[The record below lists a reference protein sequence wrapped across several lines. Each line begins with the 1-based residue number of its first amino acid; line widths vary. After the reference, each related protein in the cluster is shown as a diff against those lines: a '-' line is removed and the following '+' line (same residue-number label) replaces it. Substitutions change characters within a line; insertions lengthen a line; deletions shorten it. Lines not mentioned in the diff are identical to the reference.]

1 MAIEIVGIHTVI
13 LKIGLKIDDHEFTK
27 RVCKIVDEIHK
38 EEDIVWE
45 FSNEEKDGEILI
57 SFLKRSPVK
66 GYIPQINSI
75 IRSGGIP
82 YSLVN
87 FSSKY
92 ETNGKFNKLFHM
104 LPKIDRIIS

>member
-1 MAIEIVGIHTVI
+1 M
-13 LKIGLKIDDHEFTK
+13 
-27 RVCKIVDEIHK
+27 
-38 EEDIVWE
+38 WE

-75 IRSGGIP
+75 FRSGGIP

-87 FSSKY
+87 FQVSMKQMGSLINCSICPKDL
-92 ETNGKFNKLFHM
+92 KDNKLNETARET
-104 LPKIDRIIS
+104 KINYVY